1 MTARSTAAIAVL
13 VISIAFSVAVAQTP
27 TCDDCHAQPADP
39 PPPRRPFHGSIGVG
53 GDLLLTGSEGDRNRL
68 DAAFDFKF
76 HSRLGV
82 TLSWRAIE
90 PRATDH
96 HRGLVMGGLVFEG
109 AASRPRLVLDLH
121 GELGA
126 DLDARRPL
134 FGGGIRPTLG
144 IIGPLGLVFDS
155 GLYFVIDGFHSRLQL
170 QTSTLL
176 VARW

>member
-1 MTARSTAAIAVL
+1 MKARSTTAIAVL
-13 VISIAFSVAVAQTP
+13 AIPIAFSFAVAQTA
-27 TCDDCHAQPADP
+27 TCDDCHVEPAEP
-39 PPPRRPFHGSIGVG
+39 APPRRSLHGSIGVG

-68 DAAFDFKF
+68 DAAVDLKF

-90 PRATDH
+90 PRAVDH

-121 GELGA
+121 GEVGV

-144 IIGPLGLVFDS
+144 IIGPVGLVFDS